1 MIFLN
6 DPTER
11 VNIDGVEMT
20 VDEIKEAIIDSRQYQ
35 KVLRELGGDAQ

>member
-6 DPTER
+6 DPTET
-11 VNIDGVEMT
+11 VNIDGIEMT

-35 KVLRELGGDAQ
+35 KVLKELGGK

>member
-6 DPTER
+6 DPTTI

-20 VDEIKEAIIDSRQYQ
+20 VDELKEAIIDSRQYQ
-35 KVLRELGGDAQ
+35 KVLMELGGDDQ

>member
-6 DPTER
+6 DPTET
-11 VNIDGVEMT
+11 VNIDGIEMT

-35 KVLRELGGDAQ
+35 KVLRELGGDDQ

>member
-6 DPTER
+6 DPTET
-11 VNIDGVEMT
+11 VNVDGVEMT

-35 KVLRELGGDAQ
+35 KVLKELGGK

>member
-6 DPTER
+6 DPTET

-20 VDEIKEAIIDSRQYQ
+20 VDEIKEAIIDSKQYR
-35 KVLRELGGDAQ
+35 KVLKELGGK

>member
-35 KVLRELGGDAQ
+35 KVLKELGGK